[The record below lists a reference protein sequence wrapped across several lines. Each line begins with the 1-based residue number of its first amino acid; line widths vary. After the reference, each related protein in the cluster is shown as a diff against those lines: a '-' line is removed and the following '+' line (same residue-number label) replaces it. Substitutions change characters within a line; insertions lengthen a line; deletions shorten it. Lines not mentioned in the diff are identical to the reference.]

1 MRKMAAVILITVT
14 TAVGGCSKTRDT
26 IAPAGLNQGGLK
38 NNQGDAYKAEANV
51 RAPDTFA
58 ARTVTMS
65 ESVRGSDSAL
75 QKVSLDSASAT
86 QASAQATERKII
98 RNAEM
103 TIEISDPNAAMQK
116 IASIAEKNGGFVVTS
131 ESRENQANAQNL
143 PSTIVTIVARV
154 PAAQFDEAVEAIR
167 RIDGQIKVEKI
178 SGMDVTEEYI
188 DLEARIRTKRALEM
202 QFLEIMRQAR
212 KISDALEVQTQ
223 LADVRTEIESLEGR
237 RRFLENK
244 SALST
249 ISITL
254 QTPAPL
260 LVATTSG
267 FQHSVKMAFRDG
279 LDTASE
285 IVLGIIRFIMVMIPI
300 TLFIMLPC
308 FLLYRWLRRYVS
320 WPKRTAPVIGVT
332 DQAD

>member
-1 MRKMAAVILITVT
+1 MKKITAVILITIAI
-14 TAVGGCSKTRDT
+14 TAGSCSRTETALLSNQSKQGVIRDRYEAAGKSQAAT
-26 IAPAGLNQGGLK
+26 ASTSSGDMALRMPSQSKSEPA
-38 NNQGDAYKAEANV
+38 
-51 RAPDTFA
+51 
-58 ARTVTMS
+58 M
-65 ESVRGSDSAL
+65 
-75 QKVSLDSASAT
+75 QKVSLDSASAS
-86 QASAQATERKII
+86 QVSAQITERKII
-98 RNAEM
+98 RDAEM
-103 TIEISDPNAAMQK
+103 TLEISDPNEGLQK

-131 ESRENQANAQNL
+131 ESRENPANAQSL
-143 PSTIVTIVARV
+143 PSTTVTVVARV
-154 PAAQFDEAVEAIR
+154 PAAQFDQAVEAIR
-167 RIDGQIKVEKI
+167 RIGGQIKVEKL
-178 SGMDVTEEYI
+178 SGKDVTEEYI

-212 KISDALEVQTQ
+212 KISDALEVQSQ

-260 LVATTSG
+260 LAATTSG
-267 FQHSVKMAFRDG
+267 FQQNVQMAFGDG
-279 LDTASE
+279 LDAASE
-285 IVLGIIRFIMVMIPI
+285 IILFIIRFVMVMIPI
-300 TLFIMLPC
+300 ALFIVFPC
-308 FLLYRWLRRYVS
+308 WLLSKWLRRYIS

>member
-1 MRKMAAVILITVT
+1 MRKMAAVILITI
-14 TAVGGCSKTRDT
+14 AMAIGGCSK
-26 IAPAGLNQGGLK
+26 AKQGVFKYNQGAADSLA
-38 NNQGDAYKAEANV
+38 QLAPPRSEAAKSGV
-51 RAPDTFA
+51 PQSK
-58 ARTVTMS
+58 S
-65 ESVRGSDSAL
+65 EPAM
-75 QKVSLDSASAT
+75 QKVSLDSAGAA
-86 QASAQATERKII
+86 QASAQITERKII

-103 TIEISDPNAAMQK
+103 TIEISDPNEGLQK

-143 PSTIVTIVARV
+143 TSTTVAVVARV
-154 PAAQFDEAVEAIR
+154 PAAQFDQAVEAIR
-167 RIDGQIKVEKI
+167 RIGGRMKVEKL

-212 KISDALEVQTQ
+212 KISDALEVQNQ

-249 ISITL
+249 ISVTL
-254 QTPAPL
+254 QTPAPML
-260 LVATTSG
+260 AATTSG
-267 FQHSVKMAFRDG
+267 FMHSVKLAFGDG
-279 LDTASE
+279 LDAASE
-285 IVLGIIRFIMVMIPI
+285 IVLGIIRFVMVMIPI
-300 TLFIMLPC
+300 ALFILLPC
-308 FLLYRWLRRYVS
+308 WLLYKWLRRYIS
-320 WPKRTAPVIGVT
+320 WPKRTAPLLGIT

>member
-1 MRKMAAVILITVT
+1 MKKITAVILITIT
-14 TAVGGCSKTRDT
+14 MAASSCSRTETVRLS
-26 IAPAGLNQGGLK
+26 ASSNQG
-38 NNQGDAYKAEANV
+38 AIKANSGSAGNSQAAV
-51 RAPDTFA
+51 APSPSVDMA
-58 ARTVTMS
+58 ATVSLQSVS
-65 ESVRGSDSAL
+65 EPAM
-75 QKVSLDSASAT
+75 QKVSLDSASAA
-86 QASAQATERKII
+86 QASAQITERKII

-103 TIEISDPNAAMQK
+103 TIEISDPNEGLQK

-143 PSTIVTIVARV
+143 SSTTVTVVARV

-167 RIDGQIKVEKI
+167 RIGGRIKVEKL

-212 KISDALEVQTQ
+212 KISDALEVQSQ

-249 ISITL
+249 ISVTL

-260 LVATTSG
+260 LAATTSG
-267 FQHSVKMAFRDG
+267 FQQNVKMAFGDG
-279 LDTASE
+279 LDAASE
-285 IVLGIIRFIMVMIPI
+285 IVLFIIRFVMVMIPI
-300 TLFIMLPC
+300 ALFILFPC
-308 FLLYRWLRRYVS
+308 WLLSKWLRRYIS
-320 WPKRTAPVIGVT
+320 WPKGTAPVVGVT